1 MFHIIG
7 SIIIG
12 FFAGLIARALHPGND
27 KLGFLMTAL
36 LGIGG
41 AFVAQRLGRRIGW
54 YHDGEPA
61 GFIASV
67 LGAILVLFV
76 YGLITRRSQGGA

>member
-41 AFVAQRLGRRIGW
+41 ALVAQLLGRMLGW

-76 YGLITRRSQGGA
+76 YGLISRRSR

>member
-12 FFAGLIARALHPGND
+12 FLAGLIARALHPGND

-41 AFVAQRLGRRIGW
+41 AFVAQLLGRMIGW
-54 YHDGEPA
+54 YHDGEPV
-61 GFIASV
+61 GFVASV
-67 LGAILVLFV
+67 LGAVLVLFV
-76 YGLITRRSQGGA
+76 YGLITRRSRGGA